1 MVDPEAISG
10 HRIAFVGVK
19 LALLDLVEKGKEF
32 SELRGVVSVSVVTGR
47 FDLIVV
53 VLLKEDFNLL
63 EFYTN
68 EVYKL
73 KGVRSVE
80 TFVVYKGY
88 NLKVPY
94 IL

>member
-1 MVDPEAISG
+1 M
-10 HRIAFVGVK
+10 
-19 LALLDLVEKGKEF
+19 L
-32 SELRGVVSVSVVTGR
+32 
-47 FDLIVV
+47 V
-53 VLLKEDFNLL
+53 VLLRPGLDLL
-63 EFYTN
+63 EFYTQ
-68 EVYKL
+68 EVYRL